1 MSKKTAIAFLT
12 LFAAFASFAA
22 DDAAAG
28 KDAISL
34 PPARRAVKEQ
44 SAAVKETAD
53 KASDAKAAEKPA
65 EKKKPAEAA
74 AKPAEK
80 KKPAETVKTPEK
92 KKPADPAKSAKG
104 AGAKNDLALGDV
116 AASLSA
122 VTSLLGGMTPM
133 SMLGGSE
140 TLTKEDAVK
149 AFHELLNAYRKA
161 SPEEKQQVVMAVAMM
176 QGIISG
182 LSMNAEL
189 LLQQVPP
196 EERAQVVESA
206 STALEIIAAVQKEI
220 SGEMTDEETVVF
232 GGLFQSFQSLTS
244 AFSKSEK

>member
-1 MSKKTAIAFLT
+1 MSRKTVIAFLT

-22 DDAAAG
+22 DDAASG

-44 SAAVKETAD
+44 SAAVKDTAV
-53 KASDAKAAEKPA
+53 KRSDVKPAEKPA
-65 EKKKPAEAA
+65 EKKKPAQTAG
-74 AKPAEK
+74 
-80 KKPAETVKTPEK
+80 TPEK
-92 KKPADPAKSAKG
+92 KKPAQTAGTPEKKKSADPAKG

-116 AASLSA
+116 TASLSA
-122 VTSLLGGMTPM
+122 VTALLGGMTPM
-133 SMLGGSE
+133 SMLGGGES
-140 TLTKEDAVK
+140 LTKEDAVK
-149 AFHELLNAYRKA
+149 AFHELLNAYRNA

-189 LLQQVPP
+189 LLQQVPS

-206 STALEIIAAVQKEI
+206 SAALEIIAAVQKEI

-232 GGLFQSFQSLTS
+232 GGLFQSFRSLTS